1 MSRRRESTGRDSGL
15 GNARGR
21 IASCRSD
28 RAVSITVNY
37 VIALSITAAL
47 VSGLLVGAGTYVEN
61 ERDQVVREEL
71 TVVAEQLAAGIDD
84 ADRLA
89 RTAEDPTVRIGV
101 DLPQRV
107 AGESYRLEITEL
119 AEPGTDPG
127 RYELRLRSSGSG
139 VSVTLTVSTLEGLE
153 ETSVNGGWVVVE
165 LDVVGGE
172 DTLVVSDG
180 DPSERLSLSR
190 PTGGKLK

>member
-1 MSRRRESTGRDSGL
+1 VSRRRGLTGWRGVGRES
-15 GNARGR
+15 
-21 IASCRSD
+21 RSD

-71 TVVAEQLAAGIDD
+71 TVVAEQLAAGIGD

-89 RTAEDPTVRIGV
+89 RTAEDPTVRVGV
-101 DLPQRV
+101 DLPRRV
-107 AGESYRLEITEL
+107 AGESYRIEIVNL
-119 AEPGTDPG
+119 SAPEPQPE
-127 RYELRLRSSGSG
+127 RYELRLRSAGSG
-139 VSVTLTVSTLEGLE
+139 VSVTLTLSTLEAMN

-165 LDVVGGE
+165 LDTGGTDALE
-172 DTLVVSDG
+172 VSDG
-180 DPSERLSLSR
+180 DPSETLSLSR
-190 PTGGKLK
+190 PGGTRI